1 MMEEAS
7 GATKNLWG
15 EISDSSSSSHHQIPT
30 RHQTSTAGAGAPA
43 SRFKGVVSQPNGH
56 WGAQIYANHQR
67 IWLGTF
73 KSEKDAAM
81 AYDSA
86 AMKLRNGL
94 TSRNFPW
101 TDATV
106 REPSFQE
113 QFSTETVLTMIKDGS
128 YASKFSDY
136 TRDQDRHGPRVTA
149 LHDAPATRLRLLF
162 EKELTPSDVSK
173 LNRLVIPKKFAVKYF
188 PRISHATGGKGGG
201 SVDDIELLFFD
212 RSMRSWNF
220 RYCYW
225 KSSQSFVFT
234 RGWNRFAKEKGLRS
248 KDRVIFSS
256 YESSGQKFCI
266 LDVAYDDINGGRG
279 GPVDEASKTKMKP
292 EDEIER
298 MDRESV
304 EVKENVASPSCKGL
318 KLFGVRIV

>member
-1 MMEEAS
+1 MEEAS
-7 GATKNLWG
+7 GVTKNLWG
-15 EISDSSSSSHHQIPT
+15 EISDSISSSSHHHFPT
-30 RHQTSTAGAGAPA
+30 KHQMSSVGPVAPA
-43 SRFKGVVSQPNGH
+43 SKFKGVVSQPNGH

-101 TDATV
+101 TEITV
-106 REPSFQE
+106 REPSFQD
-113 QFSTETVLTMIKDGS
+113 QFTTDTVLTMIKDGS

-136 TRDQDRHGPRVTA
+136 LMGQDRGQG
-149 LHDAPATRLRLLF
+149 LRLLPLNEAPASRLRELF
-162 EKELTPSDVSK
+162 QKELTPSDVSK
-173 LNRLVIPKKFAVKYF
+173 LNRLVIPKKFALKYF
-188 PRISHATGGKGGG
+188 PRIEERNGGNA
-201 SVDDIELLFFD
+201 DDVELLFFD

-256 YESSGQKFCI
+256 YETNGRKMCI
-266 LDVAYDDINGGRG
+266 LDVAYDDRDRV
-279 GPVDEASKTKMKP
+279 GPVVVDDDVASQMTMEG
-292 EDEIER
+292 EDEIGR
-298 MDRESV
+298 MDHHENG
-304 EVKENVASPSCKGL
+304 EMKENVPSISSKGL
-318 KLFGVRIV
+318 KLFGVTIV